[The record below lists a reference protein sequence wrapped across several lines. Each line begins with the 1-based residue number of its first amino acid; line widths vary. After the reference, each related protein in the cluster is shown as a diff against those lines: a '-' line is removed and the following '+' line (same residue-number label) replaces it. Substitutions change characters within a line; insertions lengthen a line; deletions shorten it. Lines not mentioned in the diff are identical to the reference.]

1 MAEELKQAIVGALA
15 PALEKAGFELIDLKL
30 ARYGKS
36 SRLQLFI
43 DTQTDVGVTIDDC
56 AQASRLVDEI
66 LESEEFFEGKY
77 NLEVSSPG
85 IDRPLTTERDFRR
98 RIGRTIWIDFVD
110 SSQSRLHGELE
121 GIENGQVTLSGKKK
135 SHTVSLSE
143 IKEAR
148 EFF

>member
-1 MAEELKQAIVGALA
+1 MAEELKQAIAGALA
-15 PALEKAGFELIDLKL
+15 PALKKAGFELVELKL

-66 LESEEFFEGKY
+66 LESEDFFEGKY

>member
-1 MAEELKQAIVGALA
+1 MAEELKQTIVGAIS
-15 PALEKAGFELIDLKL
+15 PALEKAGLELVEIKL
-30 ARYGKS
+30 ALYGKS

-43 DTQTDVGVTIDDC
+43 DTQTDVGVTVEDC
-56 AQASRLVDEI
+56 AKASRLVDEI
-66 LESEEFFEGKY
+66 LESEQFFESKY

-98 RIGRTIWIDFVD
+98 RIGRKIWIDFVD
-110 SSQSRLHGELE
+110 SSQSRLHGQIE
-121 GIENGQVTLSGKKK
+121 GIEDGQVTLAGKKQ
-135 SHTVSLSE
+135 SHIVSLTD